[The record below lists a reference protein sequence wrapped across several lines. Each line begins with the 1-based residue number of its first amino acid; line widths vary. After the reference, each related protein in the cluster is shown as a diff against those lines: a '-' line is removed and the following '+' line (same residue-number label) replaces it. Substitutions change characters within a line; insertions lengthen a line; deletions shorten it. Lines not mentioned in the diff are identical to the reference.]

1 MSSPASGVATR
12 DEIARTLAQHGIKP
26 SAEELT
32 ALVAVAAG
40 AEATMAV
47 LRRVPLPPFED

>member
-1 MSSPASGVATR
+1 VATR